1 MPISTSKKLF
11 ISAFLIVVLGA
22 CATVQLPRLSSSN
35 PPAAVPAVTQ
45 APAATAAPLVVQA
58 APQTAPVISNS
69 ALPEEQAFTS
79 IYQAVNPSVV
89 HIRVVLKTSSSSN
102 PIQQFQFPQNPNL
115 PGSPTPGAP
124 QNIPDQAIGSGFVY
138 DKQGYIITNDH
149 VVADASKIIVTFY
162 DGTEAAA
169 TLVGADP
176 DSDLAVIKVTVDP
189 SMLNPV
195 TLGNSDA
202 LKVGQ
207 MVVAIGNPYGLQNSM
222 STGIVSGLGRMLASA
237 NQSNNSTNSAAYNI
251 PDIIQTDAA
260 INPGN
265 SGGPLLDLSGEVVG
279 VTSAIETT
287 SGSNSGVGY
296 AIPSAIIQQEV
307 TDLIQNGHFQ
317 HTYIGISGL
326 AVSADI
332 AKAMKIDPNQRGVL
346 IVSVTQGGPAEKAGI
361 QGSSTDITID
371 GLPQKVG
378 GDIIVGINNQ
388 PVKVFDD
395 LLGYV
400 VMHTKV
406 GDTVTLHVLRNGK
419 LMDVSLVM
427 GARPASS

>member
-1 MPISTSKKLF
+1 MPISTSRKLL
-11 ISAFLIVVLGA
+11 ISAFLIIVLGA
-22 CATVQLPRLSSSN
+22 CATVQLPQLSSSN
-35 PPAAVPAVTQ
+35 SPTAVPAVTQ
-45 APAATAAPLVVQA
+45 APAATAAPLVVQN

-69 ALPEEQAFTS
+69 AVPEEQVFTS

-102 PIQQFQFPQNPNL
+102 PIQQFQLPQTPNF

-149 VVADASKIIVTFY
+149 VVADATKIVVTFY

-176 DSDLAVIKVTVDP
+176 DSDLAVIKVSVDP

-195 TLGNSDA
+195 KIGNSDA

-207 MVVAIGNPYGLQNSM
+207 LVVAIGNPYGLQNSM

-251 PDIIQTDAA
+251 PNIIQTDAA

-265 SGGPLLDLSGEVVG
+265 SGGPLLDLSGEVIG

-287 SGSNSGVGY
+287 SGSN
-296 AIPSAIIQQEV
+296 
-307 TDLIQNGHFQ
+307 
-317 HTYIGISGL
+317 
-326 AVSADI
+326 
-332 AKAMKIDPNQRGVL
+332 
-346 IVSVTQGGPAEKAGI
+346 
-361 QGSSTDITID
+361 
-371 GLPQKVG
+371 
-378 GDIIVGINNQ
+378 
-388 PVKVFDD
+388 
-395 LLGYV
+395 
-400 VMHTKV
+400 
-406 GDTVTLHVLRNGK
+406 
-419 LMDVSLVM
+419 
-427 GARPASS
+427 

>member
-1 MPISTSKKLF
+1 
-11 ISAFLIVVLGA
+11 
-22 CATVQLPRLSSSN
+22 
-35 PPAAVPAVTQ
+35 
-45 APAATAAPLVVQA
+45 
-58 APQTAPVISNS
+58 
-69 ALPEEQAFTS
+69 
-79 IYQAVNPSVV
+79 
-89 HIRVVLKTSSSSN
+89 
-102 PIQQFQFPQNPNL
+102 
-115 PGSPTPGAP
+115 
-124 QNIPDQAIGSGFVY
+124 
-138 DKQGYIITNDH
+138 
-149 VVADASKIIVTFY
+149 
-162 DGTEAAA
+162 
-169 TLVGADP
+169 
-176 DSDLAVIKVTVDP
+176 
-189 SMLNPV
+189 MLNPV